1 MEAVTGNRM
10 PSVFISHGSPMTA
23 IQDAPARRFLLE
35 FGKSLPRPRAILI
48 MTAHFEATF
57 PVFTTDAAPEMIYDF
72 GGFPQP
78 LYDIVWP
85 APGALDVAQRAAEL
99 LSNAGVKCGLVSQR
113 GFDHGT
119 WVPLHL
125 MYPDAD
131 IPVCQMSVLQEQG
144 AAAHIDLGRQLAPL
158 RDEGI
163 MIIGS
168 GTVTHNL
175 RALAMSGRILDA
187 PVQPWAQEFAE
198 WIADKIG
205 QGDMDAMAA
214 YRETAPYA
222 QENHP
227 TDEHFL
233 PLSFAM
239 GAGIDDSGHARGKR
253 VHASI
258 EYGMQSMDAYVFG

>member
-1 MEAVTGNRM
+1 MDARM

-35 FGKSLPRPRAILI
+35 FGGALPRPKAILI
-48 MTAHFEATF
+48 LTAHFEADF
-57 PVFTTDAAPEMIYDF
+57 PVFTIDEQPQMIYDF

-78 LYDIVWP
+78 LYDIVWS
-85 APGALDVAQRAAEL
+85 APGAPDVAQRAAQL
-99 LSNAGVKCGLVSQR
+99 LSESGVQCGLARDR

-131 IPVCQMSVLQEQG
+131 IPVVQMSVLSG
-144 AAAHIDLGRQLAPL
+144 KDAATHIELGRMLSPL
-158 RDEGI
+158 RDEGV

-187 PVQPWAQEFAE
+187 PVQPWASEFAQ
-198 WIADKIG
+198 WIADTIE
-205 QGDMDAMAA
+205 QGDTNAMAA
-214 YRETAPYA
+214 YLERAPYA
-222 QENHP
+222 RENHP

-233 PLSFAM
+233 PLPFAM
-239 GAGIDDSGHARGKR
+239 GAGIDENGQYRGKR
-253 VHASI
+253 VHTSI